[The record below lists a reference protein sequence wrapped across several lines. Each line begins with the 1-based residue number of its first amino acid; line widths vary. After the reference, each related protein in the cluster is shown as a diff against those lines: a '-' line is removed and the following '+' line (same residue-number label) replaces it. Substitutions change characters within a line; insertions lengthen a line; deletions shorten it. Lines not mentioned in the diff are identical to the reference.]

1 MTAPPDLADLSRS
14 ELEAL
19 VVSLF
24 AQVAALATVNE
35 RLTARL
41 AEVEARLAAPPK
53 TPDNS
58 STPPSRGLKANRPA
72 LPPKPGGP
80 RGGHARRLHESP
92 DVVVEVRSQACPHCA
107 HPLSPEAQKLC
118 AVYDRIELPPI
129 QPVVTRVRLHG
140 GVCPSCQRRFEA
152 LAPEGLERG
161 SPFGR
166 SVEALAVYLHG
177 VHAVSYERLSRLMA
191 EVFGLTISEG
201 ALASL
206 LARGGARLCGAME
219 GIRARVVASPV
230 IASDETSARVCGKN
244 HWEWVFLGAR
254 AALHT
259 LAPSR
264 GARVVAD
271 TLGAARPQVWVSDF
285 YGAQGGHA
293 PERQGCLAHLLRD
306 VRYAAES
313 GDKIL
318 APKVEHLLLRAIDI
332 GRRRDALKDG
342 TLAAYAYDLDR
353 RLDKLVALQPASP
366 EGRKLRTRLLRIR
379 HDLFV
384 FVTRRDVP
392 ATNNAC
398 KRALRPSVIFRKVT
412 NGFRS
417 NWGGQAYAALR
428 SVVGTGNLNGM
439 TPFRA
444 IKAALSGE
452 NLLAPG

>member
-72 LPPKPGGP
+72 PPPKPGGP

-92 DVVVEVRSQACPHCA
+92 DAVVEVRSQACPHCA

-285 YGAQGGHA
+285 
-293 PERQGCLAHLLRD
+293 
-306 VRYAAES
+306 
-313 GDKIL
+313 
-318 APKVEHLLLRAIDI
+318 
-332 GRRRDALKDG
+332 
-342 TLAAYAYDLDR
+342 
-353 RLDKLVALQPASP
+353 
-366 EGRKLRTRLLRIR
+366 
-379 HDLFV
+379 
-384 FVTRRDVP
+384 
-392 ATNNAC
+392 
-398 KRALRPSVIFRKVT
+398 
-412 NGFRS
+412 
-417 NWGGQAYAALR
+417 
-428 SVVGTGNLNGM
+428 
-439 TPFRA
+439 
-444 IKAALSGE
+444 
-452 NLLAPG
+452 

>member
-1 MTAPPDLADLSRS
+1 VTAPPDLADLSRS

-41 AEVEARLAAPPK
+41 AEVEARLAAPPQ

-92 DVVVEVRSQACPHCA
+92 DAVVEVRSQACPHCA
-107 HPLSPEAQKLC
+107 HPLSPEAQKLG

-129 QPVVTRVRLHG
+129 QPGVTRVRLHG

-244 HWEWVFLGAR
+244 HWEWVFLGSR

-264 GARVVAD
+264 GGRVVAD

-285 YGAQGGHA
+285 
-293 PERQGCLAHLLRD
+293 
-306 VRYAAES
+306 
-313 GDKIL
+313 
-318 APKVEHLLLRAIDI
+318 
-332 GRRRDALKDG
+332 
-342 TLAAYAYDLDR
+342 
-353 RLDKLVALQPASP
+353 
-366 EGRKLRTRLLRIR
+366 
-379 HDLFV
+379 
-384 FVTRRDVP
+384 
-392 ATNNAC
+392 
-398 KRALRPSVIFRKVT
+398 
-412 NGFRS
+412 
-417 NWGGQAYAALR
+417 
-428 SVVGTGNLNGM
+428 
-439 TPFRA
+439 
-444 IKAALSGE
+444 
-452 NLLAPG
+452 

>member
-1 MTAPPDLADLSRS
+1 
-14 ELEAL
+14 
-19 VVSLF
+19 
-24 AQVAALATVNE
+24 
-35 RLTARL
+35 
-41 AEVEARLAAPPK
+41 
-53 TPDNS
+53 
-58 STPPSRGLKANRPA
+58 
-72 LPPKPGGP
+72 
-80 RGGHARRLHESP
+80 
-92 DVVVEVRSQACPHCA
+92 
-107 HPLSPEAQKLC
+107 
-118 AVYDRIELPPI
+118 
-129 QPVVTRVRLHG
+129 
-140 GVCPSCQRRFEA
+140 
-152 LAPEGLERG
+152 
-161 SPFGR
+161 
-166 SVEALAVYLHG
+166 
-177 VHAVSYERLSRLMA
+177 
-191 EVFGLTISEG
+191 
-201 ALASL
+201 
-206 LARGGARLCGAME
+206 
-219 GIRARVVASPV
+219 
-230 IASDETSARVCGKN
+230 
-244 HWEWVFLGAR
+244 
-254 AALHT
+254 
-259 LAPSR
+259 
-264 GARVVAD
+264 
-271 TLGAARPQVWVSDF
+271 
-285 YGAQGGHA
+285 
-293 PERQGCLAHLLRD
+293 

-398 KRALRPSVIFRKVT
+398 ERALRPSVIFRKVT

>member
-1 MTAPPDLADLSRS
+1 MTAPPDLADLGRS

-35 RLTARL
+35 RLTVRL

-92 DVVVEVRSQACPHCA
+92 DAVVEVRSQACPHCA

-118 AVYDRIELPPI
+118 AVCARIELPPI

-219 GIRARVVASPV
+219 GSGPAWS
-230 IASDETSARVCGKN
+230 
-244 HWEWVFLGAR
+244 
-254 AALHT
+254 
-259 LAPSR
+259 
-264 GARVVAD
+264 
-271 TLGAARPQVWVSDF
+271 
-285 YGAQGGHA
+285 
-293 PERQGCLAHLLRD
+293 LR
-306 VRYAAES
+306 R
-313 GDKIL
+313 
-318 APKVEHLLLRAIDI
+318 
-332 GRRRDALKDG
+332 
-342 TLAAYAYDLDR
+342 
-353 RLDKLVALQPASP
+353 
-366 EGRKLRTRLLRIR
+366 
-379 HDLFV
+379 
-384 FVTRRDVP
+384 
-392 ATNNAC
+392 
-398 KRALRPSVIFRKVT
+398 
-412 NGFRS
+412 
-417 NWGGQAYAALR
+417 
-428 SVVGTGNLNGM
+428 
-439 TPFRA
+439 
-444 IKAALSGE
+444 
-452 NLLAPG
+452 